1 VFTPKERHATMGEGL
16 DPWYPAGN
24 SAERAAATPCAPE
37 SATGFRH
44 RVADHAASGAL
55 RDLLEH
61 YGLSYVREPLSE
73 GAIFGLSGALALRAR
88 IDDAGLP
95 AIDLDGRDASLEPE
109 LCRHLGIRAD
119 WCTTDEPGEAWELL
133 RAELRAGAPTLVR
146 ADVGE
151 LDYRDSRRH
160 DTRHA
165 IVVTSYDARAGVV
178 WVADPSFPE
187 PQSCTLDG
195 LARARHALAY
205 PEPARH
211 GLLRLRR
218 MERLADPYDAIR
230 AALRRTVG
238 NMRTPH
244 PCPHPHT
251 HSGLDAID
259 AVVAAWPRLPEITG
273 DRLGQTFGALRFR
286 IREGGT
292 GGALY
297 RSLQARFLHD
307 AAALLGSAGLGQ
319 AALVCDDLADAWR
332 GLAGSLENP
341 EARAAQRAA
350 TPWLRRVQ
358 EFEHRHVEALEAYL
372 RMRGASAA

>member
-1 VFTPKERHATMGEGL
+1 MGEGP

-24 SAERAAATPCAPE
+24 SADRTATTVCAPE

-61 YGLSYVREPLSE
+61 HRLSYVREPLSE

-88 IDDAGLP
+88 IADAALP

-151 LDYRDSRRH
+151 LEYRDSGRH

-165 IVVTSYDARAGVV
+165 IVVTSYDPCARLV

-187 PQSCTLDG
+187 PQSCTLDA
-195 LARARHALAY
+195 LARARHAPAY

-218 MERLADPYDAIR
+218 MECLADPYDAIG

-238 NMRTPH
+238 NMRAPRACH
-244 PCPHPHT
+244 HPHA
-251 HSGLDAID
+251 HSGLDAVD
-259 AVVAAWPRLPEITG
+259 AVVDTWPRLPEITG
-273 DRLGQTFGALRFR
+273 DRLGQTLGVLRFR

-307 AAALLGSAGLGQ
+307 AAALLGSSGLGQ

-332 GLAGSLENP
+332 GLAGSLDISD
-341 EARAAQRAA
+341 ARAAHRAA
-350 TPWLRRVQ
+350 VPWLRRVQ
-358 EFEHRHVEALEAYL
+358 EFEHRHVEALEAHL
-372 RMRGASAA
+372 RMRRASAL

>member
-1 VFTPKERHATMGEGL
+1 MGEGP

-24 SAERAAATPCAPE
+24 SAERTVTTVCAPE

-61 YGLSYVREPLSE
+61 HGLSYVREPLSE
-73 GAIFGLSGALALRAR
+73 GAVFGLSGALALRAR
-88 IDDAGLP
+88 IVAAP
-95 AIDLDGRDASLEPE
+95 PAAIDLDGRDPSLELE

-119 WCTTDEPGEAWELL
+119 WCTTDEPTEAWELL
-133 RAELRAGAPTLVR
+133 HAELRAGAPTLVR
-146 ADVGE
+146 ADAGTLE
-151 LDYRDSRRH
+151 YRYSGRH

-165 IVVTSYDARAGVV
+165 IVVTSYDASAGVV

-195 LARARHALAY
+195 LARARHVPAY
-205 PEPARH
+205 PEAARH

-218 MERLADPYDAIR
+218 MQCLADPYDAIR

-238 NMRTPH
+238 NMRAAHAPPH
-244 PCPHPHT
+244 PQT
-251 HSGLDAID
+251 HSGLQAID
-259 AVVAAWPRLPEITG
+259 AIVDVWPRLAEMPG
-273 DRLGQTFGALRFR
+273 DRLGHTLGALRFR
-286 IREGGT
+286 IRDDGT

-307 AAALLGSAGLGQ
+307 AAALLGSAGLGR

-332 GLAGSLENP
+332 GLAGALDL
-341 EARAAQRAA
+341 ADAGAGAAHRAAA
-350 TPWLRRVQ
+350 PWLRRVQ
-358 EFEHRHVEALEAYL
+358 AFEHRHVEALEAHL
-372 RMRGASAA
+372 RMRRAGAV

>member
-1 VFTPKERHATMGEGL
+1 MGEGL

-24 SAERAAATPCAPE
+24 SAERAAATVCAPE

-88 IDDAGLP
+88 IAGTGQP

-151 LDYRDSRRH
+151 LEYRDSARH

-178 WVADPSFPE
+178 WVADQSFPE

-195 LARARHALAY
+195 LARARHAPAY

-218 MERLADPYDAIR
+218 MECLADPYVAIA
-230 AALRRTVG
+230 AALQRTVG
-238 NMRTPH
+238 NMRAPAR
-244 PCPHPHT
+244 PHPHT
-251 HSGLDAID
+251 HSGLYAID
-259 AVVAAWPRLPEITG
+259 AVVDTWPRLREITG
-273 DRLGQTFGALRFR
+273 DHLSQTLGALRFR

-307 AAALLGSAGLGQ
+307 AAALLGSAGLGH

-332 GLAGSLENP
+332 GLAGALDHPS
-341 EARAAQRAA
+341 ARAAHRAA
-350 TPWLRRVQ
+350 VPWLRRVQ

-372 RMRGASAA
+372 RMRGASAG

>member
-1 VFTPKERHATMGEGL
+1 MAEGL

-24 SAERAAATPCAPE
+24 SAERATTTLCAPE

-61 YGLSYVREPLSE
+61 HGLSYVREPLSE
-73 GAIFGLSGALALRAR
+73 GAIFGLSGALALHAR
-88 IDDAGLP
+88 IPDAGLP
-95 AIDLDGRDASLEPE
+95 AIDLDGRDASLELE
-109 LCRHLGIRAD
+109 LCRHLGIAAD
-119 WCTTDEPGEAWELL
+119 WCTTDEPGAAWELL

-146 ADVGE
+146 ADAGE
-151 LDYRDSRRH
+151 LEYRGGARH

-165 IVVTSYDARAGVV
+165 IVVTTYDARAGVV

-195 LARARHALAY
+195 LARARQAPAY

-218 MERLADPYDAIR
+218 LECLADPYDAIG
-230 AALRRTVG
+230 AGLRRTVG
-238 NMRTPH
+238 NMRAPH
-244 PCPHPHT
+244 ACDRPGT

-259 AVVAAWPRLPEITG
+259 AVVERWPRLPQITG
-273 DRLGQTFGALRFR
+273 DQLGQTLGALRFR
-286 IREGGT
+286 IRDGST

-332 GLAGSLENP
+332 ALAGSLHNP
-341 EARAAQRAA
+341 DARAAHRAA
-350 TPWLRRVQ
+350 VPWLRRVQ
-358 EFEHRHVEALEAYL
+358 EFEHRHVEALEAHL
-372 RMRGASAA
+372 RMRRASVA